1 MTTDPT
7 PEDPRGIGLGHL
19 SAETTPAG
27 IPLPTEPAGIP
38 APAHPWKRQ
47 LQVIIGQHAGPV
59 IELMPLLVR
68 AIIDIEGAVRGQQ
81 PPKH

>member
-19 SAETTPAG
+19 AAETTPAG
-27 IPLPTEPAGIP
+27 IPLPTAP
-38 APAHPWKRQ
+38 APAHTWKRQ